1 MIPRRR
7 QRLAP
12 DERRKAIVEAGVAL
26 LGTSDYQQVEVADIA
41 REAGISVGLLY
52 HYFPSKRDFY
62 VVVARE
68 ATNRLLENTKADPR
82 LPREA
87 QLQATIRAYVDY
99 LEELPAGFAAVHRGA
114 ISADPEVRKI
124 VEDYKRVQL
133 GRLLRGLALKR
144 GEKPALELA
153 VRGWFGFVV
162 EASLAWIERRQMTA
176 EELQHLFAATLNCA
190 LVAGIG
196 GTRG

>member
-1 MIPRRR
+1 M
-7 QRLAP
+7 A
-12 DERRKAIVEAGVAL
+12 AGVAL
-26 LGTSDYQQVEVADIA
+26 LGTRDYQQVDVADIA
-41 REAGISVGLLY
+41 REAGVSVGLLY

-68 ATNRLLENTKADPR
+68 ATDRLLERTKADPR

-87 QLQATIRAYVDY
+87 QLEATIKSYVDY
-99 LEELPAGFAAVHRGA
+99 LEELPAGFAAVHRGT
-114 ISADPEVRKI
+114 IGADPEVRQI
-124 VEDYKRVQL
+124 VEKYKRVQL
-133 GRLLRGLALKR
+133 GRLLRGLELKR

-162 EASLAWIERRQMTA
+162 DASLDWIEERQVTA

-190 LVAGIG
+190 LVASIG
-196 GTRG
+196 RRRG